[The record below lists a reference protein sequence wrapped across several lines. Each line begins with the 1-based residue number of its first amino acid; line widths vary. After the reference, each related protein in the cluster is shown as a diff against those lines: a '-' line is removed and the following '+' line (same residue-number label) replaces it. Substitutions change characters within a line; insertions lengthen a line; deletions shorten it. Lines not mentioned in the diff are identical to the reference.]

1 MRKSIRHCQLA
12 MRRVVRLLVLCGL
25 VCTSFFNVQA
35 QTPTPSLQSI
45 VTVTGNDVSLLQVF
59 RAIKKQTGLT
69 LVYSNQL
76 LNDGEKISLNF
87 QQAKLDD
94 VLSYIFKSKNI
105 SYVVQ
110 RNRIVL
116 DKKAVPAESVSA
128 APAPAAEKQA
138 EWLIRGLV
146 MDADG
151 NPLPG
156 ATVTVKD
163 TKKGTVTDV
172 MGVFSI
178 NANKDDL
185 LKVAMMGMNPEEVKV
200 VSQRTLKVSL
210 TAKVDKLNEVVV
222 VGFGS
227 QKKVTVTGAVSTVN
241 MADMQTPVRTLTNA
255 LVGKVAGVISMAS
268 AGGEPGYD
276 NPNFTI
282 RGIGTFVGSAS
293 PLIIVDGV
301 QREDVNSTYG
311 GAFNNIDPE
320 DIQSISLL
328 KDASATAVYGAKG
341 ANGVLI
347 ITTRRGVAGKPKVSA
362 KAETGYSGLT
372 KLPKMLDGV
381 NYMKLYNE
389 ARVNAGD
396 QPVYTDE
403 IIRKTAS
410 GLDPYMYPNVN
421 WINSIYKDWA
431 SMANANVNV
440 SGGGEAMRYY
450 VSMSFYNQDGQ
461 YNVKKINDYNPNL
474 NFKRYD
480 FRSNVDL
487 NVTKTTLLS
496 LNLASML
503 VNSRFPGN
511 SAADIWYAT
520 YGTNPISF
528 PVSYPGGKWAG
539 PINNGGSNPFNLV
552 QNAGYSTEFKPSIQ
566 SVLSL
571 NQKLDALTEGLS
583 ANARFS
589 FDTYSEFDN
598 SRKGQ
603 NDLWY
608 ASNRN
613 EDGTFVFGAP
623 VRTGDTYLGYGSSS
637 SGERMMYLEGNLS
650 YDRSF
655 GKHNFG
661 GLLVGSIRNRL
672 RGTAGDAIT
681 AIPYRNQN
689 AAARVTYSY
698 MDKYLAE
705 VNMGATGSENFEK
718 GKRWGY
724 FPAGS
729 VGWVISKE
737 NFFQPLAKVVNLLK
751 IRGSYG
757 MTGNDQIGAGT
768 RFGYL
773 TVYNTGAGGVS
784 FGSAGTPT
792 YHNGIAASVMGTEG
806 LTWEKSA
813 KTDIGLEAGFLN
825 KLSLVVDLF
834 KDKRTAILV
843 ERSSISPIGGYASTY
858 IFGNIGE
865 MVNKG
870 MDASLE
876 YTDHIGKDI
885 TIRVF
890 GNVTYAKNKILYADA
905 PKAIFP
911 YQQREGHKAGEF
923 YGYQSLGL
931 FTSNNDVEKSPTQS
945 RVVYPGDVK
954 YADLSGDGKVNGD
967 DQTYLGKSSF
977 PTWSYGYGFNLGYK
991 KFELSGIFAGVA
1003 DVGIMAN
1010 GTDVARDGAGAPGVG
1025 IVPFA
1030 GMGQYPASVIEDIM
1044 NRWTPDNPS
1053 QNVHYPRIT
1062 VANTGDNNYVNS
1074 SWWLRD
1080 GSFMRLKQATLSY
1093 SFITPDMKRKGI
1105 SSLQVYTTC
1114 TNMLT
1119 FSKFKLWDPELGNN
1133 AAKYPYPKT
1142 VTLGVRAQF

>member
-1 MRKSIRHCQLA
+1 MRKSIRHCKLA
-12 MRRVVRLLVLCGL
+12 MRNVVRMLVLCAL
-25 VCTSFFNVQA
+25 LCTSFSGVKA
-35 QTPTPSLQSI
+35 QTPAPSLQSI
-45 VTVTGNDVSLLQVF
+45 VTVTGNEVTLLQIF

-76 LNDGEKISLNF
+76 LNDGEKMSLNF
-87 QQAKLDD
+87 RQAKLEE
-94 VLSYIFKSKNI
+94 VLTFIFKDKNI
-105 SYVVQ
+105 SYVLQ

-116 DKKAVPAESVSA
+116 DKKAA
-128 APAPAAEKQA
+128 APENTATPVAAKQE
-138 EWLIRGLV
+138 EWLVRGQV
-146 MDADG
+146 MDVDG

-156 ATVTVKD
+156 ATITVKD
-163 TKKGTVTDV
+163 SKKGTVTDV

-178 NANKDDL
+178 AASKDDI

-200 VSQRTLKVSL
+200 VNQKTLKVSL

-241 MADMQTPVRTLTNA
+241 MADMQTPVRSLTNA
-255 LVGKVAGVISMAS
+255 LVGKVAGVISMQS
-268 AGGEPGYD
+268 GGGEPGYD

-282 RGIGTFVGSAS
+282 RGIGTFKGSVS

-347 ITTRRGVAGKPKVSA
+347 ITTRRGIAGKPKVSA
-362 KAETGYSGLT
+362 KAETGFSGLT
-372 KLPKMLDGV
+372 KMPKMLDGV

-389 ARVNAGD
+389 ARTNAGEE
-396 QPVYTDE
+396 PVYSDE
-403 IIRKTAS
+403 LIRKTAS
-410 GLDPYMYPNVN
+410 GLDPYIYPNVN
-421 WINSIYKDWA
+421 WINTIYKDWA
-431 SMANANVNV
+431 SMTNANVNV

-461 YNVKKINDYNPNL
+461 YNVKDIGYNPNL

-503 VNSRFPGN
+503 VNTRYPGN
-511 SAADIWYAT
+511 SAGAIWYST
-520 YGTNPISF
+520 YATNPISF
-528 PVSYPGGKWAG
+528 PVSYPDGKWAG
-539 PINNGGSNPFNLV
+539 PVNNGGSNPFNLV
-552 QNAGYSTEFKPSIQ
+552 QNSGYSTEFRPSIQ

-571 NQKLDALTEGLS
+571 NQKLDVITEGLS

-598 SRKGQ
+598 SRKGV
-603 NDLWY
+603 NDLFY
-608 ASNRN
+608 APGRDENGNLVYNQTRIGN
-613 EDGTFVFGAP
+613 
-623 VRTGDTYLGYGSSS
+623 TYLGYEASST
-637 SGERMMYLEGNLS
+637 GERMMYLEGNLT
-650 YDRSF
+650 YDHNF

-672 RGTAGDAIT
+672 RGVAPNLKT
-681 AIPYRNQN
+681 AIPYRNQSV
-689 AAARVTYSY
+689 AARVTYSY

-705 VNMGATGSENFEK
+705 INMGATGSENFEQ

-737 NFFQPLAKVVNLLK
+737 NFFLPYTKVISLLK

-757 MTGNDQIGAGT
+757 MTGNDQIDGD

-773 TVYNTGAGGVS
+773 TYYNGASGVS
-784 FGSAGTPT
+784 FGSSGTPSYT
-792 YHNGIAASVMGTEG
+792 GGINADVIGTQN

-813 KTDIGLEAGFLN
+813 KTDIGLELGILN
-825 KLSLVVDLF
+825 KLNIVVDGF
-834 KDKRTAILV
+834 QDKRSAILV
-843 ERSSISPIGGYASTY
+843 ARQSISPIAGYGGSS

-870 MDASLE
+870 IDGSVE
-876 YTDHIGKDI
+876 YTGHIGKEVS
-885 TIRVF
+885 IR
-890 GNVTYAKNKILYADA
+890 I
-905 PKAIFP
+905 
-911 YQQREGHKAGEF
+911 AGIDQIRGIQNLVACLQANLVE
-923 YGYQSLGL
+923 YL
-931 FTSNNDVEKSPTQS
+931 F
-945 RVVYPGDVK
+945 
-954 YADLSGDGKVNGD
+954 
-967 DQTYLGKSSF
+967 
-977 PTWSYGYGFNLGYK
+977 
-991 KFELSGIFAGVA
+991 
-1003 DVGIMAN
+1003 
-1010 GTDVARDGAGAPGVG
+1010 
-1025 IVPFA
+1025 
-1030 GMGQYPASVIEDIM
+1030 
-1044 NRWTPDNPS
+1044 
-1053 QNVHYPRIT
+1053 
-1062 VANTGDNNYVNS
+1062 
-1074 SWWLRD
+1074 
-1080 GSFMRLKQATLSY
+1080 
-1093 SFITPDMKRKGI
+1093 
-1105 SSLQVYTTC
+1105 
-1114 TNMLT
+1114 
-1119 FSKFKLWDPELGNN
+1119 
-1133 AAKYPYPKT
+1133 
-1142 VTLGVRAQF
+1142 

>member
-12 MRRVVRLLVLCGL
+12 MRRVVRLLVLCSL
-25 VCTSFFNVQA
+25 VCTSFFTVQA
-35 QTPTPSLQSI
+35 QTPEPSLQSI
-45 VTVTGNDVSLLQVF
+45 VTVTGNDVSLLQIF

-76 LNDGEKISLNF
+76 LNDGEKVTLNF
-87 QQAKLDD
+87 QQTKLDD
-94 VLSYIFKSKNI
+94 VLAFIFKNKNI
-105 SYVVQ
+105 SYVIQ

-116 DKKAVPAESVSA
+116 DKKEAVHESATSIAPAEKKVD
-128 APAPAAEKQA
+128 
-138 EWLIRGLV
+138 WLIRGLV

-156 ATVTVKD
+156 ATIAVKD

-178 NANKDDL
+178 NANKDDI
-185 LKVAMMGMNPEEVKV
+185 LKVGMMGMNTEEIKV
-200 VSQRTLKVSL
+200 VNQKTLKVSL

-227 QKKVTVTGAVSTVN
+227 QKKITVTGAVSTVN
-241 MADMQTPVRTLTNA
+241 MADMQTPVRSLTNA
-255 LVGKVAGVISMAS
+255 LVGKVAGVISMQS
-268 AGGEPGYD
+268 GGGEPGYD

-282 RGIGTFVGSAS
+282 RGIGTFTGSAS

-301 QREDVNSTYG
+301 QRDDVNSSFG

-347 ITTRRGVAGKPKVSA
+347 ITTRKGVAGKPKVSA
-362 KAETGYSGLT
+362 KAETGFSGLT
-372 KLPKMLDGV
+372 KLPQMLDGV

-389 ARVNAGD
+389 AQVNMGN
-396 QPVYTDE
+396 QPVYSDE
-403 IIRKTAS
+403 TIRKTAS
-410 GLDPYMYPNVN
+410 GLDPYLYPNVN
-421 WINSIYKDWA
+421 WIKTIYKDWA
-431 SMANANVNV
+431 AMANANVNV

-461 YNVKKINDYNPNL
+461 YKVSDIKYNPNL

-487 NVTKTTLLS
+487 NITKTTLLS

-511 SAADIWYAT
+511 SAKNIWYAT

-528 PVSYPGGKWAG
+528 PVSYPDGKWAG
-539 PINNGGSNPFNLV
+539 PVNNGGSNPFNLV

-571 NQKLDALTEGLS
+571 NQKLDAFTEGLS
-583 ANARFS
+583 ATARFS
-589 FDTYSEFDN
+589 FDTYGEFDN
-598 SRKGQ
+598 SRKGD

-608 ASNRN
+608 APARN
-613 EDGTFVFGAP
+613 ENGSLLYNQT
-623 VRTGDTYLGYGSSS
+623 RTGGTYLNYGSSS

-672 RGTAGDAIT
+672 YGSAGDLKHS
-681 AIPYRNQN
+681 IPYRSQSG
-689 AAARVTYSY
+689 AARATYSY

-705 VNMGATGSENFEK
+705 INMGATGSENFDK

-737 NFFQPLAKVVNLLK
+737 DFFQPLAHVFNLLK

-757 MTGNDQIGAGT
+757 MTGNDLIGGND

-773 TVYNTGAGGVS
+773 TYYSTGASGVS
-784 FGSAGTPT
+784 FGSSGTPN
-792 YHNGIAASVMGTEG
+792 YIPGIATEVIGTEN
-806 LTWEKSA
+806 LTWEKST
-813 KTDIGLEAGFLN
+813 KTDIGLEVGLWN
-825 KLSLVVDLF
+825 KLSLVVDAF
-834 KDKRTAILV
+834 QDKRSAILV
-843 ERSSISPIGGYASTY
+843 PRRSISPIGGYASTSIY
-858 IFGNIGE
+858 GNIGN
-865 MVNKG
+865 MINKG
-870 MDASLE
+870 IDASLE

-885 TIRVF
+885 TIRLF
-890 GNVTYAKNKILYADA
+890 GNVTYARNKILYADN
-905 PKAIFP
+905 PIAIYA
-911 YQQREGHKAGEF
+911 YQQQEGHKFGEF

-931 FTSNNDVEKSPTQS
+931 FTSQADVEKSPTQS
-945 RVVYPGDVK
+945 RIIYPGDVK
-954 YADLSGDGKVNGD
+954 YADLNHDGKIDGS

-977 PTWSYGYGFNLGYK
+977 PAWSYGFGFNLGYK
-991 KFELSGIFAGVA
+991 KFELSAIFAGVA

-1010 GTDVARDGAGAPGVG
+1010 GTDVAVDGAGAPGVG

-1030 GMGQYPASVIEDIM
+1030 GMGQYPASVIDDIM
-1044 NRWTPDNPS
+1044 NRWTPEHPN

-1074 SWWLRD
+1074 SWWIRD

-1093 SFITPDMKRKGI
+1093 SFITPGMKRKGV
-1105 SSLQVYTTC
+1105 SSLQVYTST

-1133 AAKYPYPKT
+1133 SAKYPYPKT

>member
-1 MRKSIRHCQLA
+1 MRKSIRHFTLA
-12 MRRVVRLLVLCGL
+12 MRKAVRLLVLCSL
-25 VCTSFFNVQA
+25 VGAPFFTAQA
-35 QTPTPSLQSI
+35 QTPAPSLQSI
-45 VTVTGNDVSLLQVF
+45 VTVTGNDVPLLQVF
-59 RAIKKQTGLT
+59 RAIKRQTGLT
-69 LVYSNQL
+69 LVYSNEL
-76 LNDGEKISLNF
+76 LNDAEKISLNF

-94 VLSYIFKSKNI
+94 VLAFIFKHKNI
-105 SYVVQ
+105 SYVKQ

-116 DKKAVPAESVSA
+116 DKKEPSNES
-128 APAPAAEKQA
+128 PAPAAPVEKSG
-138 EWLIRGLV
+138 EWLIRGQV
-146 MDADG
+146 MDVDG

-156 ATVTVKD
+156 VTITVKD

-178 NANKDDL
+178 SASKDDIL
-185 LKVAMMGMNPEEVKV
+185 RIAMMGMNPEEVKV
-200 VSQRTLKVSL
+200 VSQKTLKVSL
-210 TAKVDKLNEVVV
+210 TAKIDKLDEVVV

-241 MADMQTPVRTLTNA
+241 MADMRTPVRTLTNA
-255 LVGKVAGVISMAS
+255 LVGKVAGVISMQS
-268 AGGEPGYD
+268 GGGEPGYD

-282 RGIGTFVGSAS
+282 RGIGTFMGSAS

-347 ITTRRGVAGKPKVSA
+347 ITTRRGVAGRPKISA
-362 KAETGYSGLT
+362 KAETGFSSLT
-372 KLPKMLDGV
+372 KLPQMLDGV

-389 ARVNAGD
+389 AKVNVGGE
-396 QPVYTDE
+396 PVYTDE
-403 IIRKTAS
+403 QIRKTAS
-410 GLDPYMYPNVN
+410 GLDPYLYPDVD
-421 WINSIYKDWA
+421 WINTIYKNWA
-431 SMANANVNV
+431 PMTNANVNV
-440 SGGGEAMRYY
+440 SGGGESMRYY

-461 YNVKKINDYNPNL
+461 YKVTDINYNPNL

-503 VNSRFPGN
+503 VNSRFPGT
-511 SAADIWYAT
+511 SAGSIWYAT

-528 PVSYPGGKWAG
+528 PVSYPDGKWAG
-539 PINNGGSNPFNLV
+539 PVNNGGSNPFNLV

-571 NQKLDALTEGLS
+571 NQKLDGITEGLS

-598 SRKGQ
+598 HRTGV

-608 ASNRN
+608 ARSRD
-613 EDGTFVFGAP
+613 EDGSLLYNQT
-623 VRTGDTYLGYGSSS
+623 RTGDTYLGFNASS
-637 SGERMMYLEGNLS
+637 SGERMMYLEGSLN

-661 GLLVGSIRNRL
+661 GLIVGSIRNRL
-672 RGTAGDAIT
+672 RGAAGDLKSS
-681 AIPYRNQN
+681 IPYRSQST
-689 AAARVTYSY
+689 AARVTYSY

-705 VNMGATGSENFEK
+705 ANMGATGSENFQQ

-737 NFFQPLAKVVNLLK
+737 DFFQPLAEVISLLK

-757 MTGNDQIGAGT
+757 MTGNDLIGT
-768 RFGYL
+768 NDRFGYL
-773 TVYNTGAGGVS
+773 TYYSTGASGVS
-784 FGSAGTPT
+784 FGSAGSPT
-792 YHNGIAASVMGTEG
+792 YYPGISADVIGTEN
-806 LTWEKSA
+806 LSWEKSA
-813 KTDIGLEAGFLN
+813 KTDIGLEMGFWN
-825 KLSLVVDLF
+825 KLSLVVDIF
-834 KDKRTAILV
+834 QDRRSAILV
-843 ERSSISPIGGYASTY
+843 PRKSISPIGGYASTDIY
-858 IFGNIGE
+858 ANIGE

-870 MDASLE
+870 IDGSME
-876 YTDHIGKDI
+876 YTANIG
-885 TIRVF
+885 RNFSLRLF
-890 GNVTYAKNKILYADA
+890 GNVTYAKNKILDADN
-905 PKAIFP
+905 PIAIYT
-911 YQQREGHKAGEF
+911 YQQQEGHQFGEF
-923 YGYQSLGL
+923 YGFQSLGL
-931 FTSNNDVEKSPTQS
+931 FTSQDDVEKSPTQS
-945 RVVYPGDVK
+945 RVIYPGDIK
-954 YADLSGDGKVNGD
+954 YADLNNDGKIDGN
-967 DQTYLGKSSF
+967 DQTFLGKSAF

-991 KFELSGIFAGVA
+991 RFELSAIFAGVA

-1010 GTDVARDGAGAPGVG
+1010 GTDVKMPGEGADGVG
-1025 IVPFA
+1025 VVPFA
-1030 GMGQYPASVIEDIM
+1030 GMGQYPASIIADMM
-1044 NRWTPDNPS
+1044 NRWTPENPS
-1053 QNVHYPRIT
+1053 QDVHYPRLTI
-1062 VANTGDNNYVNS
+1062 ANTGDNNYVNS
-1074 SWWLRD
+1074 SWWIRD
-1080 GSFMRLKQATLSY
+1080 GSFMRLKQASFSY
-1093 SFITPDMKRKGI
+1093 SFITPEMKRKGI
-1105 SSLQVYTTC
+1105 SSLQLYASA

-1119 FSKFKLWDPELGNN
+1119 FSKFKLWDTELGNN
-1133 AAKYPYPKT
+1133 GAKYPYPKT
-1142 VTLGVRAQF
+1142 VTLGMRAQF

>member
-1 MRKSIRHCQLA
+1 MRKSVCHIQVA
-12 MRRVVRLLVLCGL
+12 MRNAVPMLVLCIL
-25 VCTSFFNVQA
+25 LCTTAFTVKA
-35 QTPTPSLQSI
+35 QTPSPSLQSI
-45 VTVTGNDVSLLQVF
+45 VTLTGNNVPLLQVF

-87 QQAKLDD
+87 QQAKLED
-94 VLSYIFKSKNI
+94 VLSYIFKSRNI
-105 SYVVQ
+105 HYVLQ

-116 DKKAVPAESVSA
+116 DKKEAVSEPASSA
-128 APAPAAEKQA
+128 APQEKP
-138 EWLIRGLV
+138 EGWLIRGLV
-146 MDADG
+146 MDVNG

-156 ATVTVKD
+156 ATVTIKD
-163 TKKGTVTDV
+163 NNQKGTVTDV

-178 NANKDDL
+178 NANKDDVL
-185 LKVAMMGMNPEEVKV
+185 RIAMMGMNPEEVKV
-200 VSQRTLKVSL
+200 LSQRTIKVSL
-210 TAKVDKLNEVVV
+210 TEKVDKLNEVVV
-222 VGFGS
+222 VGFGN

-241 MADMQTPVRTLTNA
+241 MADMKTPVRSLTNA
-255 LVGKVAGVISMAS
+255 LVGKVAGVISMQS

-282 RGIGTFVGSAS
+282 RGLGTFTGSVS

-347 ITTRRGVAGKPKVSA
+347 ITTRRGIAGKPRVSA
-362 KAETGYSGLT
+362 KAETGFSGLT
-372 KLPKMLDGV
+372 RLPEMLDGV
-381 NYMKLYNE
+381 NYMKLFNE
-389 ARVNAGD
+389 ARVNQGD
-396 QPVYTDE
+396 QPLYTDE
-403 IIRKTAS
+403 TIRKTAS
-410 GLDPYMYPNVN
+410 GLDPYLYPNVN
-421 WINSIYKDWA
+421 WIKAIYKDWA
-431 SMANANVNV
+431 SMTNANVNV

-461 YNVKKINDYNPNL
+461 YNVKNINYNPNL

-487 NVTKTTLLS
+487 NVTKTTVLS

-503 VNSRFPGN
+503 VNSRYPGN
-511 SAADIWYAT
+511 SAATIWYST

-539 PINNGGSNPFNLV
+539 PINNGGANPFNIV

-566 SVLSL
+566 SVLSV
-571 NQKLDALTEGLS
+571 NQKLDALTEGLN
-583 ANARFS
+583 ANVRFS
-589 FDTYSEFDN
+589 FDTYGEFDN
-598 SRKGQ
+598 SRKGN

-608 ASNRN
+608 AGSRN
-613 EDGTFVFGAP
+613 EDGSLALTQT
-623 VRTGDTYLGYGSSS
+623 RIGDTYLGYSASST
-637 SGERMMYLEGNLS
+637 GERMMYLEGNLT
-650 YDRSF
+650 YDHSF
-655 GKHNFG
+655 GKHNIG
-661 GLLVGSIRNRL
+661 GLVVGSMRNRL
-672 RGTAGDAIT
+672 WGSAPDLKK
-681 AIPYRNQN
+681 AIPFRSQN
-689 AAARVTYSY
+689 VAARVTYSY

-705 VNMGATGSENFEK
+705 VNIGATGSENFEK

-724 FPAGS
+724 FPAFS
-729 VGWVISKE
+729 AGWVISKE
-737 NFFQPLAKVVNLLK
+737 RFFESLVHTINLLK

-757 MTGNDQIGAGT
+757 TTGNDQLSGD

-773 TVYNTGAGGVS
+773 TYYSGSRGVS
-784 FGSAGTPT
+784 FGSTGTPT
-792 YHNGIAASVMGTEG
+792 WYGGISADVLGTEN

-813 KTDIGLEAGFLN
+813 KTDVGLEVGLWN
-825 KLSLVVDLF
+825 KLNLVIDAF
-834 KDKRTAILV
+834 RDHRSSILV
-843 ERSSISPIGGYASTY
+843 GRRSISPIGGYSSVNLY
-858 IFGNIGE
+858 GNVGE
-865 MVNKG
+865 MENKG
-870 MDASLE
+870 IDGSLE
-876 YTDHIGKDI
+876 YTSRIG
-885 TIRVF
+885 RNLSLRLF
-890 GNVTYAKNKILYADA
+890 GNVTYARNKIIYADN
-905 PKAIFP
+905 PIAIYP
-911 YQQREGHKAGEF
+911 YQQQEGHAASEF
-923 YGYQSLGL
+923 YGYKSLGL
-931 FTSNNDVEKSPTQS
+931 FTSADDVAKSPTQM

-954 YADLSGDGKVNGD
+954 YADLNGDGRVDGN
-967 DQTYLGKSSF
+967 DQTYLGKGSF

-991 KFELSGIFAGVA
+991 KFELSAVFAGVA

-1010 GTDVARDGAGAPGVG
+1010 GSDVQMPGAGAPGVG

-1030 GMGQYPASVIEDIM
+1030 GMGQYTASVISDIM

-1053 QNVHYPRIT
+1053 QNVHYPRLTIAST
-1062 VANTGDNNYVNS
+1062 SDNNYVNS

-1080 GSFMRLKQATLSY
+1080 GSFMRLKQATFSY
-1093 SFITPDMKRKGI
+1093 SFITPEMKRKGI
-1105 SSLQVYTTC
+1105 SSLQAYFSA
-1114 TNMLT
+1114 TNLLT

-1142 VTLGVRAQF
+1142 VTLGIRAQF

>member
-1 MRKSIRHCQLA
+1 MRKSIRHCKLA
-12 MRRVVRLLVLCGL
+12 MRNVVRMLVLCAL
-25 VCTSFFNVQA
+25 LCTSFSGVKA
-35 QTPTPSLQSI
+35 QTPEPSLQSI
-45 VTVTGNDVSLLQVF
+45 VTVTGNEVTLLQIF

-76 LNDGEKISLNF
+76 LNDGEKMSLNF
-87 QQAKLDD
+87 RQAKLEE
-94 VLSYIFKSKNI
+94 VLAFIFKDKNI
-105 SYVVQ
+105 SYVLQ

-116 DKKAVPAESVSA
+116 DKKADAPENTATPMA
-128 APAPAAEKQA
+128 AKQE
-138 EWLIRGLV
+138 EWLVRGQV
-146 MDADG
+146 MDVDG

-156 ATVTVKD
+156 ATITVKD
-163 TKKGTVTDV
+163 SKKGTVTDV

-178 NANKDDL
+178 AANKDDI

-200 VSQRTLKVSL
+200 VNQKTLKVSL

-241 MADMQTPVRTLTNA
+241 MADMQTPVRSLTNA
-255 LVGKVAGVISMAS
+255 LVGKVAGVISMQS
-268 AGGEPGYD
+268 GGGEPGYD

-282 RGIGTFVGSAS
+282 RGIGTFKGSVS

-347 ITTRRGVAGKPKVSA
+347 ITTRRGIAGKPKVSA
-362 KAETGYSGLT
+362 KAETGFSGLT
-372 KLPKMLDGV
+372 KMPKMLDGV

-389 ARVNAGD
+389 ARANAGEE
-396 QPVYTDE
+396 PVYSDE
-403 IIRKTAS
+403 LIRKTAS
-410 GLDPYMYPNVN
+410 GLDPYIYPNVN
-421 WINSIYKDWA
+421 WINTIYKDWA
-431 SMANANVNV
+431 SMTNANVNV

-461 YNVKKINDYNPNL
+461 YNVRDISYNPNL

-503 VNSRFPGN
+503 VNTRYPGN
-511 SAADIWYAT
+511 SAGAIWYST
-520 YGTNPISF
+520 YATNPISF
-528 PVSYPGGKWAG
+528 PVSYPDGKWAG
-539 PINNGGSNPFNLV
+539 PVNNGGSNPFNLV
-552 QNAGYSTEFKPSIQ
+552 QNSGYSTEFRPSIQ

-571 NQKLDALTEGLS
+571 NQKLDVITEGLS

-598 SRKGQ
+598 SRKGV
-603 NDLWY
+603 NDLFY
-608 ASNRN
+608 APGRDENGN
-613 EDGTFVFGAP
+613 LVYNQT
-623 VRTGDTYLGYGSSS
+623 RTGNTYLGYEASST
-637 SGERMMYLEGNLS
+637 GERMMYLEGNLT
-650 YDRSF
+650 YDHNF

-672 RGTAGDAIT
+672 VGSAGDVKG
-681 AIPYRNQN
+681 AIPYRNQS

-705 VNMGATGSENFEK
+705 ANMGATGSENFDR

-737 NFFQPLAKVVNLLK
+737 NFFLPYTKVISLLK

-757 MTGNDQIGAGT
+757 MTGNDQIDQN

-773 TVYNTGAGGVS
+773 TYYNGASGVS
-784 FGSAGTPT
+784 FGSSGTPS
-792 YHNGIAASVMGTEG
+792 YYGGINADVIGTQN

-813 KTDIGLEAGFLN
+813 KADIGLEIGVLN
-825 KLSLVVDLF
+825 KLNIVVDGF
-834 KDKRTAILV
+834 QDKRSAILV
-843 ERSSISPIGGYASTY
+843 ERQSISPVAGYGGSRIY
-858 IFGNIGE
+858 GNIGE

-870 MDASLE
+870 VDGSIE
-876 YTDHIGKDI
+876 YTDHIGRDVS
-885 TIRVF
+885 IRVF
-890 GNVTYAKNKILYADA
+890 GNVTYAKNKIIYADNPIALYAYA
-905 PKAIFP
+905 
-911 YQQREGHKAGEF
+911 QQEGHKYGEF
-923 YGYQSLGL
+923 KGYQSLGL
-931 FTSNNDVEKSPTQS
+931 FTSQDDVEKSPQQF
-945 RVVYPGDVK
+945 RVVHPGDVK
-954 YADLSGDGKVNGD
+954 YADLNNDGKVDGN

-977 PTWSYGYGFNLGYK
+977 PTWSYGYGFNIGYK
-991 KFELSGIFAGVA
+991 RFELSAVFAGVA

-1010 GTDVARDGAGAPGVG
+1010 GIGVTGNGAGADGVG
-1025 IVPFA
+1025 VVPFA
-1030 GMGQYPASVIEDIM
+1030 GMGQYTASVLEDMM
-1044 NRWTPDNPS
+1044 NRWTTENPS
-1053 QNVHYPRIT
+1053 QDVHYPRLTI
-1062 VANTGDNNYVNS
+1062 ANINDNNYLNS
-1074 SWWLRD
+1074 SWWIRD
-1080 GSFMRLKQATLSY
+1080 GSFMRLKQATFSY

-1105 SSLQVYTTC
+1105 SNLQVYTTA

-1119 FSKFKLWDPELGNN
+1119 FTKFKLWDPELGISGSR
-1133 AAKYPYPKT
+1133 YPFPKT